1 MLTLGDFAIHWIPK
15 TDVVDEQK
23 FKTALESIYLKDES
37 GNSTFQVESAYLHNI
52 DSFKVVCQSREPDDL
67 MEELQKNADENG
79 VKRKEE
85 MVEIKKEGD
94 TT

>member
-15 TDVVDEQK
+15 ADVVDEQK
-23 FKTALESIYLKDES
+23 FKTALESIYPKDES
-37 GNSTFQVESAYLHNI
+37 GNSTVQVEHGLLDNEDAFRVI
-52 DSFKVVCQSREPDDL
+52 CQSREPVDL

-79 VKRKEE
+79 VKKEE
-85 MVEIKKEGD
+85 ILEIKKEGG